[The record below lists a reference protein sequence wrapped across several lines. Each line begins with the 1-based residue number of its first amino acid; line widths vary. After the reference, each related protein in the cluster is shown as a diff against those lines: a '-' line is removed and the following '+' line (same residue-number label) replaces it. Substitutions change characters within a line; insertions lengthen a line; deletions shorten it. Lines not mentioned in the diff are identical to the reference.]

1 MLIRILYAHVAV
13 VFALGSLFM
22 WLFAVAGIVLQ
33 VRGFD
38 PGYVFMSAVAVILAL
53 VAGSCCKDAW
63 RYALRPNY

>member
-1 MLIRILYAHVAV
+1 MLSRLLYAHVAL

-22 WLFAVAGIVLQ
+22 WPFAVAGIVLQ

-38 PGYVFMSAVAVILAL
+38 PGYVFMSVVATILAL
-53 VAGSCCKDAW
+53 VAGSCRDAW